1 MWTFPEQASRVLGD
15 PGRMDLRQRVLNGTT
30 FCAAV
35 ACALNLAVDL
45 ASGQPAGIW
54 LVSLLAGLAYAGL
67 HLLGRHGRLGGSQAV
82 LVVLVGQVAVV
93 AMWWVAGTLA
103 GSAAVVV
110 MALAVTVPMVAVG
123 RVRRLLLVS
132 LTLQAALLAVL
143 EEILGLA
150 PQVDARAVLQDA
162 LSTTL
167 LLGAGL
173 VALVALVVY
182 SHQRE
187 REKVQ
192 AAGRRLERLN
202 QDLAERNDELARALE
217 EIRDLQ
223 RIIPVCA
230 ACHKLRNDRG
240 VYEAAT
246 AYLARHAGVRVAHT
260 LCPDCAQ
267 RLAPPGASPADA

>member
-1 MWTFPEQASRVLGD
+1 M
-15 PGRMDLRQRVLNGTT
+15 
-30 FCAAV
+30 
-35 ACALNLAVDL
+35 
-45 ASGQPAGIW
+45 
-54 LVSLLAGLAYAGL
+54 SLLAGLAYAAL
-67 HLLGRHGRLGGSQAV
+67 HLLGRRGRLGQSEAV
-82 LVVLVGQVAVV
+82 LVVLVGQAAVTV
-93 AMWWVAGTLA
+93 MWWVAGTLA

-110 MALAVTVPMVAVG
+110 TALGVTVPMVATG
-123 RVRRLLLVS
+123 RVRQVLLASLV
-132 LTLQAALLAVL
+132 LQIALLALL
-143 EEILGLA
+143 EERLGLV
-150 PQVDARAVLQDA
+150 PRLDAGAALQDA

-202 QDLAERNDELARALE
+202 LDLAERNEELARALE
-217 EIRDLQ
+217 EIHDLQ
-223 RIIPVCA
+223 SIIPVCA

-240 VYEAAT
+240 VYEAAE

-260 LCPDCAQ
+260 LCPECAQ
-267 RLAPPGASPADA
+267 RLSPPPTAS